1 MRRIDNSITFMC
13 LLSRNSMS
21 LKLLEPSWP
30 GQACKGIALPFT
42 GVNLVI
48 PSLNGA
54 KVACVMDAFQEQK

>member
-1 MRRIDNSITFMC
+1 
-13 LLSRNSMS
+13 MS